1 MRSRGDGPDARR
13 YIRSVGTIIAMI
25 HHYVSATGARY
36 RGGGT
41 AVRIQQISLLG
52 TLVALAL
59 AAATAAMAQ
68 SGVTQMSGKPT
79 ADELIRALTAKPGT
93 SRGIV
98 VKNSNPTATPA
109 ASAPAVALDVKFA
122 LNSAVLSDEAKD
134 LIKQVALAINSDQL
148 GRARFLLEGH
158 TDTTGTPAYNLS
170 LSKQRAAA
178 VREALIKD
186 YGVKSARLRTLGRG
200 QDNLLD
206 PANPQSPVNRR
217 VLIVNLGE

>member
-1 MRSRGDGPDARR
+1 
-13 YIRSVGTIIAMI
+13 MI
-25 HHYVSATGARY
+25 HHRLSAIGARY
-36 RGGGT
+36 RGRGT
-41 AVRIQQISLLG
+41 AVRIHQTRLLG
-52 TLVALAL
+52 VLVAAGLAG
-59 AAATAAMAQ
+59 ATAAMAQ
-68 SGVTQMSGKPT
+68 SGVTQMNGKPT
-79 ADELIRALTAKPGT
+79 ADELIRALTVPPGT

-98 VKNSNPTATPA
+98 VKNSNPAATPA
-109 ASAPAVALDVKFA
+109 TSAPAVALDVKFA

-148 GRARFLLEGH
+148 GRTRFLLEGH
-158 TDTTGTPAYNLS
+158 TDTTGSPAYNLS

-186 YGVKSARLRTLGRG
+186 YGVKPARLRTLGRG
-200 QDNLLD
+200 QENLLD

>member
-1 MRSRGDGPDARR
+1 
-13 YIRSVGTIIAMI
+13 MI
-25 HHYVSATGARY
+25 HHRLSAIGARY
-36 RGGGT
+36 RGRGT
-41 AVRIQQISLLG
+41 AVRIHQTRLLG
-52 TLVALAL
+52 VLVAAGLAG
-59 AAATAAMAQ
+59 ATAAMAQ
-68 SGVTQMSGKPT
+68 SGVTQMNGKPT
-79 ADELIRALTAKPGT
+79 ADELIRALTVPPGT

-98 VKNSNPTATPA
+98 VKNSNPAATPA

-148 GRARFLLEGH
+148 GRTRFLLEGH
-158 TDTTGTPAYNLS
+158 TDTTGSPAYNLS
-170 LSKQRAAA
+170 LSKQCAAA

-186 YGVKSARLRTLGRG
+186 YGVKPARLRTLGRG
-200 QDNLLD
+200 QENLLD